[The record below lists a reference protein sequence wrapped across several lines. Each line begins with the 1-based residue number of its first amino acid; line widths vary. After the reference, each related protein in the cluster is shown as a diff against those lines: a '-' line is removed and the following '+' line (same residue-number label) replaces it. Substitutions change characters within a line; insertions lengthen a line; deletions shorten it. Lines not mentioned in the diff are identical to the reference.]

1 MTGKPTGMEAMKQA
15 AALRALALVED
26 GMLLGLG
33 TGSTARWLLE
43 GLGAKLRDGTLKNVT
58 GVATSRQTEDRAAA
72 LGIGLA
78 ELPAGGLDLAID
90 GMDEVTADLQVIKG
104 LGGALTRE
112 KIVAAAA
119 KRFVLIGDESKR
131 VGHLGERAPLPVEVV
146 NFGTKR
152 LVRLLADLGAEPRLR
167 LADGAPFV
175 TDNGNLVYDLHFSTP
190 FDATRTA
197 ELLADMPGV
206 VEHGLF
212 LGMAERAFIASRT
225 GVDEVVA

>member
-1 MTGKPTGMEAMKQA
+1 MEAMKQA

-33 TGSTARWLLE
+33 TGSTARWLLDE
-43 GLGAKLRDGTLKNVT
+43 LGARLREGTLKNVA
-58 GVATSRQTEDRAAA
+58 GVATSRQTEERAAG
-72 LGIGLA
+72 LGIRLV

-90 GMDEVTADLQVIKG
+90 GMDEVTPDLQAIKG

-131 VGHLGERAPLPVEVV
+131 VAHLGERAPLPVEVV

-167 LADGAPFV
+167 QADGEPFV
-175 TDNGNLVYDLHFSTP
+175 TDNGNLVYDLYFSAP
-190 FDATRTA
+190 FDARRTR

-212 LGMAERAFIASRT
+212 LDMAERAFIAGRT